1 MKNTLICNRLPRTRR
16 PLAVQFPF
24 LTAFMAPLLALL
36 LAVLPVAAPLH
47 AAERTKVEAF
57 LLVTGFD
64 VALDSISQSAANAPA
79 MLGLKDE
86 EFSNEWNLLAARVF
100 NQKVMRKLAID
111 ILEVTL
117 SDEALTHA
125 AGFYAS
131 DLGQRLVAVEN
142 ASQLMQDDEA
152 KRAEGQRI
160 VADLVAAGA
169 PRLELIKRMNR
180 AVGGADFSVQALQEI
195 QVRFLLAAS
204 AAGVIAL
211 RVDAEE
217 LRAMMQEQ
225 SGGLRLSLQK
235 SALVGAA
242 YTYRDMSDADIEA
255 YSEALEQPLMQ
266 EVYELLNAVQYEIM
280 ANRFEVLATK
290 MAELNPSQDL

>member
-1 MKNTLICNRLPRTRR
+1 
-16 PLAVQFPF
+16 
-24 LTAFMAPLLALL
+24 
-36 LAVLPVAAPLH
+36 
-47 AAERTKVEAF
+47 
-57 LLVTGFD
+57 
-64 VALDSISQSAANAPA
+64 
-79 MLGLKDE
+79 
-86 EFSNEWNLLAARVF
+86 VF
-100 NQKVMRKLAID
+100 NQKTMRNLAID
-111 ILEVTL
+111 ILEATL
-117 SDEALTHA
+117 SDEALSHA
-125 AGFYAS
+125 AAFYAS

-152 KRAEGQRI
+152 KRAEGQQI
-160 VADLVAAGA
+160 VADMVATGA

-211 RVDAEE
+211 KVDAEE
-217 LRAMMQEQ
+217 LRAMMQAQE
-225 SGGLRLSLQK
+225 GDLRRSLQK